1 MSLALSCFAL
11 CLGRTTRLWNRLC
24 EPRVI
29 ELGQN
34 LSALAVGMKLGL
46 QIPINPA
53 IDMALQQA
61 FRLRIYRPI

>member
-61 FRLRIYRPI
+61 FRLRIHRTI